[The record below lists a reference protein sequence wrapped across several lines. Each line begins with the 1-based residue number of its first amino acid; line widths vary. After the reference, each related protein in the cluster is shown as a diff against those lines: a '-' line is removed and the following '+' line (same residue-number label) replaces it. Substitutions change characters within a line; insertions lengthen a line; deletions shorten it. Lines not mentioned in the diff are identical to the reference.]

1 MAENQVMEN
10 KRQEYLTEHEAK
22 SVIKMFRDFLKLYKG
37 KDVEMSDQQWLEM
50 LFRRELPE
58 LKGEEIKQ
66 ESEQIVTSIKQFDE
80 NLVSCNEAAQK
91 GISKESWLADKL
103 QESSVGM
110 SVNEYGKTLYQIDKT
125 IYEKNMELANALSRS
140 EDGHIMMSPNL
151 DGNIAEHMIADSA
164 ELSAVL
170 QGKNVSVEVRNS
182 HAANSVDVSIVNH
195 DIDAHNINN
204 EVRRHNYQ
212 LKFGKD
218 AKATIE
224 LIERGNYNNRQI
236 IVPTEQL
243 EEVQAHFRAK
253 GSSKTI
259 TDHIEA
265 WGVKGKSFTKED
277 MKALQENAQRKN
289 AAPELDWSHY
299 QTKDLAL
306 NIGKNAGV
314 MGILSA
320 AVTTGM
326 NVVSKIFKGEK
337 IDKDELVENA
347 IKTGVDT
354 SVKTVAAGTL
364 TVAVKKGILKCIP
377 KATPVGIIA
386 NIACVGIE
394 NAKVLAKVASGELSV
409 TKGIDQMGRVTTT
422 AVGGFC
428 GMAKGA
434 AVGAGIGAA
443 VPILGAPLAVV
454 GGLVGGTVG
463 YLAGSK
469 VGDAIYEAGK
479 KVAGA
484 AKTVAKAVVEKG
496 KAVVEEVA
504 NGMKSVFRG
513 FANLLRL

>member
-1 MAENQVMEN
+1 MAENQAMDER
-10 KRQEYLTEHEAK
+10 RQEYLTEHEAK

-37 KDVEMSDQQWLEM
+37 KNAEMSDQQWLEM

-58 LKGEEIKQ
+58 LKEEEIKQ
-66 ESEQIVTSIKQFDE
+66 ESEQIVTAIKRFDE
-80 NLVSCNEAAQK
+80 NLASCNEAAQN

-110 SVNEYGKTLYQIDKT
+110 SVNEYGKTLAQIDKAL
-125 IYEKNMELANALSRS
+125 YEKNMELANALSRS
-140 EDGHIMMSPNL
+140 KDGHIMMSPNL

-170 QGKNVSVEVRNS
+170 QGKNVSVEVLNS
-182 HAANSVDVSIVNH
+182 HAANSVDVRAKNL
-195 DIDAHNINN
+195 DTG
-204 EVRRHNYQ
+204 EWQNYQ

-218 AKATIE
+218 AKATID
-224 LIERGNYNNRQI
+224 LLERGNYNNQRI
-236 IVPTEQL
+236 IVPSEQL
-243 EEVQAHFRAK
+243 EEVQAHFQAK

-265 WGVKGKSFTKED
+265 WGAKGKSFTKED
-277 MKALQENAQRKN
+277 MKALQENAQSQN
-289 AAPELDWSHY
+289 AAPAHDWSHY

-320 AVTTGM
+320 AVTTGFH
-326 NVVSKIFKGEK
+326 VVSKIFKGEK

-364 TVAVKKGILKCIP
+364 TVAVKKGILKCIS
-377 KATPVGIIA
+377 KATPAGVIA

-394 NAKVLAKVASGELSV
+394 NVKVLAKVASGELSV
-409 TKGIDQMGRVTTT
+409 TKGIDQMGRVTTST
-422 AVGGFC
+422 VGGLC

-454 GGLVGGTVG
+454 GGLAGGTVG
-463 YLAGSK
+463 YFAGSK
-469 VGDAIYEAGK
+469 AGDVMYEAVK
-479 KVAGA
+479 KVASG
-484 AKTVAKAVVEKG
+484 AKAVG
-496 KAVVEEVA
+496 KAAIEGIKAVGEGAVNV
-504 NGMKSVFRG
+504 GKSIVRG
-513 FANLLRL
+513 IANLFGL

>member
-1 MAENQVMEN
+1 MAENQAMDER
-10 KRQEYLTEHEAK
+10 RQEYLTEHEAK

-37 KDVEMSDQQWLEM
+37 KNAEMSDQQWLEM

-58 LKGEEIKQ
+58 LKEEEIKQ
-66 ESEQIVTSIKQFDE
+66 ESEQIVTAIKRFDE
-80 NLVSCNEAAQK
+80 NLASCNEAAQN

-110 SVNEYGKTLYQIDKT
+110 SVNEYGKTLAQIDKAL
-125 IYEKNMELANALSRS
+125 YEKNMELANALSRS
-140 EDGHIMMSPNL
+140 KDGHIMMSPNL

-170 QGKNVSVEVRNS
+170 QGKNVSVEVLNS
-182 HAANSVDVSIVNH
+182 HAANSVDVRAKNL
-195 DIDAHNINN
+195 DTG
-204 EVRRHNYQ
+204 EWQNYQ

-218 AKATIE
+218 AKATID
-224 LIERGNYNNRQI
+224 LLERGNYNNQRI
-236 IVPTEQL
+236 IVPSEQL
-243 EEVQAHFRAK
+243 EEVQAHFQAK

-265 WGVKGKSFTKED
+265 WGAKGKSFTKED
-277 MKALQENAQRKN
+277 MKALQENAQSQN
-289 AAPELDWSHY
+289 AAPAHDWSHY

-320 AVTTGM
+320 AVTTGFH
-326 NVVSKIFKGEK
+326 VVSKIFKGEK

-364 TVAVKKGILKCIP
+364 TVAVKKGILKCIS
-377 KATPVGIIA
+377 KATPAGVIA

-394 NAKVLAKVASGELSV
+394 NVKVLAKVASGELSV
-409 TKGIDQMGRVTTT
+409 TKGIDQMGRVTTST
-422 AVGGFC
+422 VGGLC

-434 AVGAGIGAA
+434 TVGAGIGAA
-443 VPILGAPLAVV
+443 VPILGAPLAVA
-454 GGLVGGTVG
+454 GGLVGGMVG
-463 YLAGSK
+463 YFAGSK
-469 VGDAIYEAGK
+469 AGDVMYEAVK
-479 KVAGA
+479 KVASG
-484 AKTVAKAVVEKG
+484 AKAVG
-496 KAVVEEVA
+496 KAAIEGIKAVGEGAVNV
-504 NGMKSVFRG
+504 GKSIVRG
-513 FANLLRL
+513 IANLFGL

>member
-1 MAENQVMEN
+1 MAENQAMDER
-10 KRQEYLTEHEAK
+10 RQEYLTEHEAK

-37 KDVEMSDQQWLEM
+37 KNAEMSDQQWLEM

-58 LKGEEIKQ
+58 LKEEEIKQ
-66 ESEQIVTSIKQFDE
+66 ESEQIVTAIKRFDE
-80 NLVSCNEAAQK
+80 NLASCNEAAQN

-110 SVNEYGKTLYQIDKT
+110 SVNEYGKTLAQIDKAL
-125 IYEKNMELANALSRS
+125 YEKNMELANALSRS
-140 EDGHIMMSPNL
+140 KDGHIMMSPNL

-170 QGKNVSVEVRNS
+170 QGKNVSVEVLNS
-182 HAANSVDVSIVNH
+182 HAANSVDVRAKNL
-195 DIDAHNINN
+195 DTG
-204 EVRRHNYQ
+204 EWQNYQ

-218 AKATIE
+218 ARATID
-224 LIERGNYNNRQI
+224 LLERGNYNNQRI
-236 IVPTEQL
+236 IVPSEQL
-243 EEVQAHFRAK
+243 EEVQAHFQAK

-265 WGVKGKSFTKED
+265 WGAKGKSFTKED
-277 MKALQENAQRKN
+277 MKALQENAQSQN
-289 AAPELDWSHY
+289 AAPAHDWSHY

-320 AVTTGM
+320 AVTTGFH
-326 NVVSKIFKGEK
+326 VVSKIFKGEK

-364 TVAVKKGILKCIP
+364 TVAVKKGILKCIS
-377 KATPVGIIA
+377 KATPAGVIA

-394 NAKVLAKVASGELSV
+394 NVKVLAKVASGELSV
-409 TKGIDQMGRVTTT
+409 TKGIDQMGRVTTST
-422 AVGGFC
+422 VGGLC

-434 AVGAGIGAA
+434 TVGAGIGAA
-443 VPILGAPLAVV
+443 VPILGAPLAVA
-454 GGLVGGTVG
+454 GGLVGGMVG
-463 YLAGSK
+463 YFAGSK
-469 VGDAIYEAGK
+469 AGDVMYEAVK
-479 KVAGA
+479 KVASG
-484 AKTVAKAVVEKG
+484 AKAVG
-496 KAVVEEVA
+496 KAAIEGIKAVGEGAVNV
-504 NGMKSVFRG
+504 GKSIVRG
-513 FANLLRL
+513 IANLFGL

>member
-1 MAENQVMEN
+1 MAENQAMDER
-10 KRQEYLTEHEAK
+10 RQEYLTEHEAK

-37 KDVEMSDQQWLEM
+37 KNAEMSDQQWLEM

-58 LKGEEIKQ
+58 LKEEEIKQ
-66 ESEQIVTSIKQFDE
+66 ESEQIVTAIKRFDE
-80 NLVSCNEAAQK
+80 NLASCNEAAQN

-110 SVNEYGKTLYQIDKT
+110 SVNEYGKTLAQIDKAL
-125 IYEKNMELANALSRS
+125 YEKNMELANALSRS

-170 QGKNVSVEVRNS
+170 QGKNVSVEVLNS
-182 HAANSVDVSIVNH
+182 HAANSVDVRAKNL
-195 DIDAHNINN
+195 DTG
-204 EVRRHNYQ
+204 EWQNYQ

-218 AKATIE
+218 ARATID
-224 LIERGNYNNRQI
+224 LLERGNYNNQRI
-236 IVPTEQL
+236 IVPSEQL
-243 EEVQAHFRAK
+243 EEVQAHFQAK

-265 WGVKGKSFTKED
+265 WGAKGKSFTKED
-277 MKALQENAQRKN
+277 MKALQENAQSQN
-289 AAPELDWSHY
+289 TSPAHDWSHY

-320 AVTTGM
+320 AVTTGFH
-326 NVVSKIFKGEK
+326 VVSKVFKGEK

-364 TVAVKKGILKCIP
+364 TVAVKKGILKCIS
-377 KATPVGIIA
+377 KATPAGVIA

-394 NAKVLAKVASGELSV
+394 NVKVLAKVASGELSV
-409 TKGIDQMGRVTTT
+409 TKGIDQMGRVTTST
-422 AVGGFC
+422 VGGLC

-434 AVGAGIGAA
+434 TVGAGIGAA
-443 VPILGAPLAVV
+443 VPILGAPLAVA
-454 GGLVGGTVG
+454 GGLVGGMVG
-463 YLAGSK
+463 YFAGSK
-469 VGDAIYEAGK
+469 AGDVMYEAVK
-479 KVAGA
+479 KVASG
-484 AKTVAKAVVEKG
+484 AKAVG
-496 KAVVEEVA
+496 KAAIEGIKAVGEGAVNV
-504 NGMKSVFRG
+504 GKSIVRG
-513 FANLLRL
+513 IANLFGL

>member
-1 MAENQVMEN
+1 MAENQAMDER
-10 KRQEYLTEHEAK
+10 RQEYLTEHEAK

-37 KDVEMSDQQWLEM
+37 KNAEMSDQQWLEM

-58 LKGEEIKQ
+58 LKEEEIKQ
-66 ESEQIVTSIKQFDE
+66 ESEQIVTAIKRFDE
-80 NLVSCNEAAQK
+80 NLASCNEAAQN

-110 SVNEYGKTLYQIDKT
+110 SVNEYGKTLAQIDKAL
-125 IYEKNMELANALSRS
+125 YEKNMELANALSRS
-140 EDGHIMMSPNL
+140 KDGHIMMSPNL

-170 QGKNVSVEVRNS
+170 QGKNVSVEVLNS
-182 HAANSVDVSIVNH
+182 HAANSVDVRAKNL
-195 DIDAHNINN
+195 DTG
-204 EVRRHNYQ
+204 EWQNYQ

-218 AKATIE
+218 AKATID
-224 LIERGNYNNRQI
+224 LLERGNYNNQRI
-236 IVPTEQL
+236 IVPSEQL
-243 EEVQAHFRAK
+243 EEVQAHFQAK

-265 WGVKGKSFTKED
+265 WGAKGKSFTKED
-277 MKALQENAQRKN
+277 MKALQENAQSQN
-289 AAPELDWSHY
+289 AAPAHDWSHY

-320 AVTTGM
+320 AVTTGFH
-326 NVVSKIFKGEK
+326 VVSKIFKGEK

-364 TVAVKKGILKCIP
+364 TVAVKKGILKCIS
-377 KATPVGIIA
+377 KATPAGVIA

-394 NAKVLAKVASGELSV
+394 NVKVLAKVASGELSV
-409 TKGIDQMGRVTTT
+409 TKGIDQMGRVTTST
-422 AVGGFC
+422 VGGLC

-434 AVGAGIGAA
+434 TVGAGIGAA
-443 VPILGAPLAVV
+443 VPILGAPLAVA
-454 GGLVGGTVG
+454 GGLVGGMVG
-463 YLAGSK
+463 YFAGSK
-469 VGDAIYEAGK
+469 AGDVMYEAVK
-479 KVAGA
+479 KVASG
-484 AKTVAKAVVEKG
+484 AKAVG
-496 KAVVEEVA
+496 KAAIEGIKAVGEGAVNV
-504 NGMKSVFRG
+504 GKSIVRG
-513 FANLLRL
+513 SANLFGL

>member
-1 MAENQVMEN
+1 MAENQVMDER
-10 KRQEYLTEHEAK
+10 RQEYLTEHEAK

-37 KDVEMSDQQWLEM
+37 KDAEMSDQQWLEM

-58 LKGEEIKQ
+58 LKEEEIKQ
-66 ESEQIVTSIKQFDE
+66 ESEQIVTAIKRFDE
-80 NLVSCNEAAQK
+80 NLASCNEAAQN

-110 SVNEYGKTLYQIDKT
+110 SVNEYGKTLAQIDKAL
-125 IYEKNMELANALSRS
+125 YEKNMELANALSRS
-140 EDGHIMMSPNL
+140 KDGHIMMSPNL

-164 ELSAVL
+164 KLSAVL
-170 QGKNVSVEVRNS
+170 QGKNVSVKIPNS
-182 HAANSVDVSIVNH
+182 HAANSVDVTIVNH
-195 DIDAHNINN
+195 DIDAHNINH
-204 EVRRHNYQ
+204 EVKRHNYQ

-224 LIERGNYNNRQI
+224 LIERGNYNNQQI

-265 WGVKGKSFTKED
+265 WGVKGKSFTKEE
-277 MKALQENAQRKN
+277 MKALQEHAQSQN
-289 AAPELDWSHY
+289 AAPAYDWSHY

-314 MGILSA
+314 RGVLSA
-320 AVTTGM
+320 AVTTGL
-326 NVVSKIFKGEK
+326 NIASKIFKGEK
-337 IDKDELVENA
+337 VDKDELVETA

-377 KATPVGIIA
+377 KGTPAGVIA

-394 NAKVLAKVASGELSV
+394 NAKVLKKIASGELSV
-409 TKGIDQMGRVTTT
+409 TKGIDQMGRVTTST
-422 AVGGFC
+422 VGGLC

-434 AVGAGIGAA
+434 S
-443 VPILGAPLAVV
+443 LGAELGTVAGPVGTVV
-454 GGLVGGTVG
+454 GGFVGGTVG
-463 YLAGSK
+463 YFAGSS
-469 VGDAIYEAGK
+469 VGNAIYEAGK
-479 KVAGA
+479 KVADA
-484 AKTVAKAVVEKG
+484 AKTVG
-496 KAVVEEVA
+496 KATMEGLKTIGEGVA
-504 NGMKSVFRG
+504 NVGKSFVRG
-513 FANLLRL
+513 LANALGF

>member
-1 MAENQVMEN
+1 MAENQAMDER
-10 KRQEYLTEHEAK
+10 RQEYLTEHEAK

-37 KDVEMSDQQWLEM
+37 KNAEMSDQQWLEM

-58 LKGEEIKQ
+58 LKEEEIKQ
-66 ESEQIVTSIKQFDE
+66 ESEQIVTAIKRFDE
-80 NLVSCNEAAQK
+80 NLASCNEAAQN

-110 SVNEYGKTLYQIDKT
+110 SVNEYGKTLAQIDKAL
-125 IYEKNMELANALSRS
+125 YEKNMELANALSRS
-140 EDGHIMMSPNL
+140 KDGHIMMSPNL

-170 QGKNVSVEVRNS
+170 QGKNVSVEVLNS
-182 HAANSVDVSIVNH
+182 HAANSVDVRAKNL
-195 DIDAHNINN
+195 DTG
-204 EVRRHNYQ
+204 EWQNYQ

-218 AKATIE
+218 AKATID
-224 LIERGNYNNRQI
+224 LLERGNYNNQRI
-236 IVPTEQL
+236 IVPSEQL
-243 EEVQAHFRAK
+243 DEVQAHFQAK

-265 WGVKGKSFTKED
+265 WGAKGKSFTKED
-277 MKALQENAQRKN
+277 MKALQENAQSQN
-289 AAPELDWSHY
+289 AAPAHDWSHY

-320 AVTTGM
+320 AVTTGFH
-326 NVVSKIFKGEK
+326 VSKIFKGEK

-364 TVAVKKGILKCIP
+364 TVAVKKGILKCIS
-377 KATPVGIIA
+377 KATPAGVIA

-394 NAKVLAKVASGELSV
+394 NVKVLAKVASGELSV
-409 TKGIDQMGRVTTT
+409 TKGIDQMGRVTTST
-422 AVGGFC
+422 VGGLC

-434 AVGAGIGAA
+434 TVGAGIGAA
-443 VPILGAPLAVV
+443 VPILGAPLAVA
-454 GGLVGGTVG
+454 GGLVGGMVG
-463 YLAGSK
+463 YFAGSK
-469 VGDAIYEAGK
+469 AGDVMYEAVK
-479 KVAGA
+479 KVASG
-484 AKTVAKAVVEKG
+484 AKAVG
-496 KAVVEEVA
+496 KAAIEGIKAVGEGAVNV
-504 NGMKSVFRG
+504 GKSIVRG
-513 FANLLRL
+513 IANLFGL

>member
-1 MAENQVMEN
+1 MAENQAMDER
-10 KRQEYLTEHEAK
+10 RQEYLTEHEAK

-37 KDVEMSDQQWLEM
+37 KNAEMSDQQWLEM

-58 LKGEEIKQ
+58 LKEEEIKQ
-66 ESEQIVTSIKQFDE
+66 ESEQIVTAIKRFDE
-80 NLVSCNEAAQK
+80 NLASCNEAAQN

-110 SVNEYGKTLYQIDKT
+110 SVNEYGKTLAQIDKAL
-125 IYEKNMELANALSRS
+125 YEKNMELANALSRS
-140 EDGHIMMSPNL
+140 KDGHIMMSPNL

-170 QGKNVSVEVRNS
+170 QGKNVSVEVLNS
-182 HAANSVDVSIVNH
+182 HAANSVDVRAKNL
-195 DIDAHNINN
+195 DTG
-204 EVRRHNYQ
+204 EWQNYQ

-218 AKATIE
+218 AKATID
-224 LIERGNYNNRQI
+224 LLERGNYNNQRI
-236 IVPTEQL
+236 IVPSEQL
-243 EEVQAHFRAK
+243 EEVQAHFQAK

-265 WGVKGKSFTKED
+265 WGAKGKSFTKED
-277 MKALQENAQRKN
+277 MKALQENAQSQN
-289 AAPELDWSHY
+289 AAPAHDWSHY

-320 AVTTGM
+320 AVTTGFH
-326 NVVSKIFKGEK
+326 VVSKVFKGEK

-364 TVAVKKGILKCIP
+364 TVAVKKGILKCIS
-377 KATPVGIIA
+377 KATPAGVIA

-394 NAKVLAKVASGELSV
+394 NVKVLAKVASGELSV
-409 TKGIDQMGRVTTT
+409 TKGIDQMGRVTTST
-422 AVGGFC
+422 VGGLC

-434 AVGAGIGAA
+434 TVGAGIGAA
-443 VPILGAPLAVV
+443 VPILGAPLAVA
-454 GGLVGGTVG
+454 GGLVGGMVG
-463 YLAGSK
+463 YFAGSK
-469 VGDAIYEAGK
+469 AGDVMYEAVK
-479 KVAGA
+479 KVASG
-484 AKTVAKAVVEKG
+484 AKAVG
-496 KAVVEEVA
+496 KAAIEGIKAVGEGAVNV
-504 NGMKSVFRG
+504 GKSIVRG
-513 FANLLRL
+513 IANLFGL

>member
-1 MAENQVMEN
+1 MAENQVMDER
-10 KRQEYLTEHEAK
+10 RQEYLTEHEAK

-37 KDVEMSDQQWLEM
+37 KDAEMSDQQWLEM

-58 LKGEEIKQ
+58 LKEEEIKQ
-66 ESEQIVTSIKQFDE
+66 ESEQIVTAIKRFDE
-80 NLVSCNEAAQK
+80 NLASCNEAAQN

-110 SVNEYGKTLYQIDKT
+110 SVNEYGKTLAQIDKAL
-125 IYEKNMELANALSRS
+125 YEKNMELANALSRS
-140 EDGHIMMSPNL
+140 KDGHIMMSPNL

-164 ELSAVL
+164 KLSAVL
-170 QGKNVSVEVRNS
+170 QGKNVSVEVLNS
-182 HAANSVDVSIVNH
+182 HAANSVDVRAKNL
-195 DIDAHNINN
+195 DTG
-204 EVRRHNYQ
+204 EWQNYQ

-218 AKATIE
+218 AKATID
-224 LIERGNYNNRQI
+224 LLERGNYNNQRI
-236 IVPTEQL
+236 IVPSEQL
-243 EEVQAHFRAK
+243 EEVQAHFQAK

-265 WGVKGKSFTKED
+265 WGAKGKSFTKED
-277 MKALQENAQRKN
+277 MKALQENAQSQN
-289 AAPELDWSHY
+289 AAPAHDWSHY

-320 AVTTGM
+320 AVTTGFH
-326 NVVSKIFKGEK
+326 VVAKVFKGEK

-364 TVAVKKGILKCIP
+364 TVAVKKGILKCIS
-377 KATPVGIIA
+377 KATPAGVIA

-394 NAKVLAKVASGELSV
+394 NVKVLAKVASGELSV
-409 TKGIDQMGRVTTT
+409 TKGIDQMGRVTTST
-422 AVGGFC
+422 VGGLC

-443 VPILGAPLAVV
+443 VPILGAPLAAV
-454 GGLVGGTVG
+454 GGLVGGMVG
-463 YLAGSK
+463 YFAGSK
-469 VGDAIYEAGK
+469 VGDVVYEAAK
-479 KVAGA
+479 KVADG
-484 AKTVAKAVVEKG
+484 AKTVGKVVMEGAKAAVGGVVNVG
-496 KAVVEEVA
+496 
-504 NGMKSVFRG
+504 KSVVRG
-513 FANLLRL
+513 IANFLGF

>member
-1 MAENQVMEN
+1 MAENQAMDER
-10 KRQEYLTEHEAK
+10 RQEYLTEHEAK

-37 KDVEMSDQQWLEM
+37 KDAEMSDQQWLEM

-58 LKGEEIKQ
+58 LKEEEIKQ
-66 ESEQIVTSIKQFDE
+66 ESEQIVTAIKRFDE
-80 NLVSCNEAAQK
+80 NLASCNEAAQN

-110 SVNEYGKTLYQIDKT
+110 SVNEYGKTLAQIDKAL
-125 IYEKNMELANALSRS
+125 YEKNMELANALSRS
-140 EDGHIMMSPNL
+140 KDGNIMMSPNL

-164 ELSAVL
+164 KLSAVL
-170 QGKNVSVEVRNS
+170 QGKNVSVEVLNS
-182 HAANSVDVSIVNH
+182 HAANSVDVRAKNL
-195 DIDAHNINN
+195 DTG
-204 EVRRHNYQ
+204 EWQNYQ

-218 AKATIE
+218 AKATID
-224 LIERGNYNNRQI
+224 LLERGNYNNQRI
-236 IVPTEQL
+236 IVPSEQL
-243 EEVQAHFRAK
+243 EEVQAHFQAK

-265 WGVKGKSFTKED
+265 WGAKGKSFTKED
-277 MKALQENAQRKN
+277 MKALQENAQSQN
-289 AAPELDWSHY
+289 AAPAHDWSHY

-320 AVTTGM
+320 AVTTGFH
-326 NVVSKIFKGEK
+326 VVSKIFKGEK

-364 TVAVKKGILKCIP
+364 TVAVKKGILKCIS
-377 KATPVGIIA
+377 KATPAGVIA

-394 NAKVLAKVASGELSV
+394 NVKVLAKVASGELSV
-409 TKGIDQMGRVTTT
+409 TKGIDQMGRVTTST
-422 AVGGFC
+422 VGGLC

-443 VPILGAPLAVV
+443 VPILGAPLAAV
-454 GGLVGGTVG
+454 GGLVGGMVG
-463 YLAGSK
+463 YFAGSK
-469 VGDAIYEAGK
+469 VGDVVYEAAK
-479 KVAGA
+479 KVADG
-484 AKTVAKAVVEKG
+484 AKTVGKAAVEGLKAVGEGAVNAVKSLG
-496 KAVVEEVA
+496 QKAL
-504 NGMKSVFRG
+504 SILG
-513 FANLLRL
+513 F

>member
-1 MAENQVMEN
+1 MAENQAMDER
-10 KRQEYLTEHEAK
+10 RQEYLTEHEAK

-37 KDVEMSDQQWLEM
+37 KNAEMSDQQWLEM

-58 LKGEEIKQ
+58 LKEEEIKQ
-66 ESEQIVTSIKQFDE
+66 ESEQIVTAIKRFDE
-80 NLVSCNEAAQK
+80 NLASCNEAAQN

-110 SVNEYGKTLYQIDKT
+110 SVNEYGKTLAQIDKAL
-125 IYEKNMELANALSRS
+125 YEKNMELANALSRS
-140 EDGHIMMSPNL
+140 KDGHIMMSPNL

-170 QGKNVSVEVRNS
+170 QGKNVSVEVLNS
-182 HAANSVDVSIVNH
+182 HAANSVDVRAKNL
-195 DIDAHNINN
+195 DTG
-204 EVRRHNYQ
+204 EWQNYQ

-218 AKATIE
+218 AKATID
-224 LIERGNYNNRQI
+224 LLERGNYNNQRI
-236 IVPTEQL
+236 IVPSEQL
-243 EEVQAHFRAK
+243 EEVQAHFQAK

-265 WGVKGKSFTKED
+265 WGAKGKSFTKED
-277 MKALQENAQRKN
+277 MKALQENAQSQN
-289 AAPELDWSHY
+289 AAPAHDWSHY

-320 AVTTGM
+320 AVTTGFH
-326 NVVSKIFKGEK
+326 VVSKIFKGEK

-364 TVAVKKGILKCIP
+364 TVAVKKGILKCIS
-377 KATPVGIIA
+377 KATPAGVIA

-394 NAKVLAKVASGELSV
+394 NVKVLAKVASGELSV
-409 TKGIDQMGRVTTT
+409 TKGIDQMGRVTTST
-422 AVGGFC
+422 VGGLC

-434 AVGAGIGAA
+434 TVGAGIGAA
-443 VPILGAPLAVV
+443 VPILGAPLAVA
-454 GGLVGGTVG
+454 GGLVGGMVG
-463 YLAGSK
+463 YFAGSK
-469 VGDAIYEAGK
+469 AGDVMYEAVK
-479 KVAGA
+479 KVASG
-484 AKTVAKAVVEKG
+484 AKAVG
-496 KAVVEEVA
+496 KAAIEGIKAEGEGAVNV
-504 NGMKSVFRG
+504 GKSIVRG
-513 FANLLRL
+513 IANLFGL

>member
-1 MAENQVMEN
+1 MAENQAMDER
-10 KRQEYLTEHEAK
+10 RQEYLTEHEAK

-37 KDVEMSDQQWLEM
+37 KDAEMSDQQWLEM

-58 LKGEEIKQ
+58 LKEEEIKQ
-66 ESEQIVTSIKQFDE
+66 ESEQIVTAIKRFDE
-80 NLVSCNEAAQK
+80 NLASCNEAAQN

-110 SVNEYGKTLYQIDKT
+110 SVNEYGKTLAQIDKAL
-125 IYEKNMELANALSRS
+125 YEKNMELANALSRS
-140 EDGHIMMSPNL
+140 KDGNIMMSPNL

-164 ELSAVL
+164 KLSAVL
-170 QGKNVSVEVRNS
+170 QGKNVSVEVLNS
-182 HAANSVDVSIVNH
+182 HAANSVDVRAKNL
-195 DIDAHNINN
+195 DTG
-204 EVRRHNYQ
+204 EWQNYQ

-218 AKATIE
+218 AKATID
-224 LIERGNYNNRQI
+224 LLERGNYNNQRI
-236 IVPTEQL
+236 IVPSEQL
-243 EEVQAHFRAK
+243 EEVQAHFQAK

-265 WGVKGKSFTKED
+265 WGAKGKSFTKED
-277 MKALQENAQRKN
+277 MKALQENAQSQN
-289 AAPELDWSHY
+289 AAPAHDWSHY

-320 AVTTGM
+320 AVTTGFH
-326 NVVSKIFKGEK
+326 VVSKIFKGEK

-364 TVAVKKGILKCIP
+364 TVAVKKGILKCIS
-377 KATPVGIIA
+377 KATPAGVIA

-394 NAKVLAKVASGELSV
+394 NVKVLAKVASGELSV
-409 TKGIDQMGRVTTT
+409 TKGIDQMGRVTTST
-422 AVGGFC
+422 VGGLC

-443 VPILGAPLAVV
+443 VPILGAPLAAV
-454 GGLVGGTVG
+454 GGLVGGMVG
-463 YLAGSK
+463 YFAGSK
-469 VGDAIYEAGK
+469 VGDVVYEAAK
-479 KVAGA
+479 KVADG
-484 AKTVAKAVVEKG
+484 AKTVGKAAVEGLKAVGEGAVNAVKSLG
-496 KAVVEEVA
+496 QKAL
-504 NGMKSVFRG
+504 SFLG
-513 FANLLRL
+513 F

>member
-1 MAENQVMEN
+1 MAENQAMDER
-10 KRQEYLTEHEAK
+10 RQEYLTEHEAK

-37 KDVEMSDQQWLEM
+37 KNAEMSDQQWLEM

-58 LKGEEIKQ
+58 LKEEEIKQ
-66 ESEQIVTSIKQFDE
+66 ESEQIVTAIKRFDE
-80 NLVSCNEAAQK
+80 NLASCNEAAQN

-110 SVNEYGKTLYQIDKT
+110 SVNEYGKTLAQIDKAL
-125 IYEKNMELANALSRS
+125 YEKNMELANALSRS
-140 EDGHIMMSPNL
+140 KDGHIMMSPNL

-170 QGKNVSVEVRNS
+170 QGKNVSVEVLNS
-182 HAANSVDVSIVNH
+182 HAANSVDVRAKNL
-195 DIDAHNINN
+195 DTG
-204 EVRRHNYQ
+204 EWQNYQ

-218 AKATIE
+218 AKATID
-224 LIERGNYNNRQI
+224 LLERGNYNNQRI
-236 IVPTEQL
+236 IVPSEQL
-243 EEVQAHFRAK
+243 EEVQAHFQAK

-265 WGVKGKSFTKED
+265 WGAKGKSFTKED
-277 MKALQENAQRKN
+277 MKALQENAQSQN
-289 AAPELDWSHY
+289 ATPAHDWSHY

-320 AVTTGM
+320 AVTTGFH
-326 NVVSKIFKGEK
+326 VVSKIFKGEK

-364 TVAVKKGILKCIP
+364 TVAVKKGILKCIS
-377 KATPVGIIA
+377 KATPAGVIA

-394 NAKVLAKVASGELSV
+394 NVKVLAKVASGELSV
-409 TKGIDQMGRVTTT
+409 TKGIDQMGRVTTST
-422 AVGGFC
+422 VGGLC

-434 AVGAGIGAA
+434 TVGAGIGAA
-443 VPILGAPLAVV
+443 VPILGAPLAVA
-454 GGLVGGTVG
+454 GGLVGGMVG
-463 YLAGSK
+463 YFAGSK
-469 VGDAIYEAGK
+469 AGDVMYEAVK
-479 KVAGA
+479 KVASG
-484 AKTVAKAVVEKG
+484 AKAVG
-496 KAVVEEVA
+496 KAAIEGIKAVGEGAVNV
-504 NGMKSVFRG
+504 GKSIVRG
-513 FANLLRL
+513 IANLFGL

>member
-1 MAENQVMEN
+1 MAENQAMDER
-10 KRQEYLTEHEAK
+10 RQEYLTEHEAK

-37 KDVEMSDQQWLEM
+37 KNAEMSDQQWLEM

-58 LKGEEIKQ
+58 LKEEEIKQ
-66 ESEQIVTSIKQFDE
+66 ESEQIVTAIKRFDE
-80 NLVSCNEAAQK
+80 NLASCNEAAQN

-110 SVNEYGKTLYQIDKT
+110 SVNEYGKTLAQIDKAL
-125 IYEKNMELANALSRS
+125 YEKNMELANALSRS
-140 EDGHIMMSPNL
+140 KDGHIMMSPNL

-164 ELSAVL
+164 KLSAVL
-170 QGKNVSVEVRNS
+170 QGKNVSVEVLNS
-182 HAANSVDVSIVNH
+182 HAANSVDVRAKNL
-195 DIDAHNINN
+195 DTG
-204 EVRRHNYQ
+204 EWQNYQ

-218 AKATIE
+218 ARATID
-224 LIERGNYNNRQI
+224 LLERGNYNNQRI
-236 IVPTEQL
+236 IVPSEQL
-243 EEVQAHFRAK
+243 EEVQAHFQAK

-265 WGVKGKSFTKED
+265 WGAKGKSFTKED
-277 MKALQENAQRKN
+277 MKALQENAQSQN
-289 AAPELDWSHY
+289 ASPAHDWSHY

-320 AVTTGM
+320 AVTTGFH
-326 NVVSKIFKGEK
+326 VVSKIFKGEK

-364 TVAVKKGILKCIP
+364 TVAVKKGILKCIS
-377 KATPVGIIA
+377 KATPAGVIA

-394 NAKVLAKVASGELSV
+394 NVKVLAKVASGELSV
-409 TKGIDQMGRVTTT
+409 TKGIDQMGRVTTST
-422 AVGGFC
+422 VGGLC

-443 VPILGAPLAVV
+443 VPILGAPLAAV
-454 GGLVGGTVG
+454 GGLVGGMVG
-463 YLAGSK
+463 YFAGSK
-469 VGDAIYEAGK
+469 VGDVVYEAAK
-479 KVAGA
+479 KVADG
-484 AKTVAKAVVEKG
+484 AKTVGKAAVEGLKAVGEGAVNAVKSLG
-496 KAVVEEVA
+496 QKAL
-504 NGMKSVFRG
+504 SFLG
-513 FANLLRL
+513 F

>member
-1 MAENQVMEN
+1 MAENQVMNE
-10 KRQEYLTEHEAK
+10 KRQEYLTEQEAK
-22 SVIKMFRDFLKLYKG
+22 SVIKMFRDFLIMYKG
-37 KDVEMSDQQWLEM
+37 KDAETSDQEWLEM
-50 LFRRELPE
+50 LFRKELPQ
-58 LKGEEIKQ
+58 LKEEEIRQ
-66 ESEQIVTSIKQFDE
+66 ESEQIVASIKRFDE
-80 NLVSCNEAAQK
+80 NLASCDEASQK
-91 GISKESWLADKL
+91 GISKENWLADKL

-110 SVNEYGKTLYQIDKT
+110 SVNEYGKTLQQIDGVLA
-125 IYEKNMELANALSRS
+125 EKNMELANALSRS
-140 EDGHIMMSPNL
+140 GDGHIMMSPNL

-164 ELSAVL
+164 ELSAFL
-170 QGKNVSVEVRNS
+170 QGKNVSVEVKGS
-182 HAANSVDVSIVNH
+182 HAANSVDVQAINH
-195 DIDAHNINN
+195 DTGQ
-204 EVRRHNYQ
+204 RQNYQ

-224 LIERGNYNNRQI
+224 LLERGNYNNQR
-236 IVPTEQL
+236 IVVPSEQL
-243 EEVQAHFRAK
+243 DEVQAYFKEK

-265 WGVKGKSFTKED
+265 WGAKGKSFTKED
-277 MKALQENAQRKN
+277 MKALQEEVQSKN
-289 AAPELDWSHY
+289 AAPEIDWSHY
-299 QTKDLAL
+299 QTKELAL

-314 MGILSA
+314 MGVLSA
-320 AVTTGM
+320 AVTTGL
-326 NVVSKIFKGEK
+326 NIASKIFKGEK
-337 IDKDELVENA
+337 IEKDALVENA

-354 SVKTVAAGTL
+354 SVKTVTAGTL

-377 KATPVGIIA
+377 KATPAGVIA

-434 AVGAGIGAA
+434 AVGASIGAA

-454 GGLVGGTVG
+454 GGFVGGTVG

-469 VGDAIYEAGK
+469 VGDVIYEAGK

-484 AKTVAKAVVEKG
+484 AKTVAKAAMEGAKEVMEK
-496 KAVVEEVA
+496 V
-504 NGMKSVFRG
+504 KSAGRKVLDFLG
-513 FANLLRL
+513 L